1 MSLQISAQK
10 TKDALYLKNGSIIYG
25 KLLEIEENQY
35 KMQTS
40 DGSIFIYPF
49 SDVDK
54 YVQETPVF
62 TGRKTTGPGFA
73 LEGGFLLGAQIT
85 EYVAPFSFNLMGSY
99 TFNTKNIVS
108 LGSGVEFI
116 GVPFTPMFIEYKYI
130 LRDNRTTPFF
140 FLRGGGL
147 LHLSGNDGD
156 ANPYNSYEKRD
167 FRGGFSATVGTGI
180 SWAKED
186 FEPYLSFAY
195 RYCRTSYALGTYING
210 NYDYDYHYENNYNRL
225 EIKFGFR
232 F

>member
-1 MSLQISAQK
+1 MKRQFLITILLIILSLQISAQK

-40 DGSIFIYPF
+40 DGSILIYPF

-116 GVPFTPMFIEYKYI
+116 GVPFTPMFVEYKYI

-156 ANPYNSYEKRD
+156 ANPYNSYEK
-167 FRGGFSATVGTGI
+167 
-180 SWAKED
+180 D